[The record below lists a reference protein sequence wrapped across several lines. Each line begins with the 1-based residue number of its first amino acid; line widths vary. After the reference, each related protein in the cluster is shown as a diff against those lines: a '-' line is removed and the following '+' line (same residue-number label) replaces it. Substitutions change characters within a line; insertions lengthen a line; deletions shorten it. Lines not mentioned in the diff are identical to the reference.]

1 VGVGRWFDDN
11 VRRVIG
17 DGRDTLF
24 WYDTWVGKLPLSVRY
39 PRLFDLAVV
48 KECTVEEMWRLGWG
62 EGGEAWVWRRRL
74 LAWEEQ
80 SVRECSDLLHN
91 IVLQDEV
98 HDTWRWLLDTSTGYT
113 VKGAYTFITST
124 GEPSNRSLVVDVWHE
139 HIPSKVSLF
148 AWRLFQ
154 KRLPTKDN
162 LVHKR
167 MIQPEYAVCASG
179 CGHQETTNHLFLD
192 CNIFSSLW
200 YQVWQWLGISSM
212 MPSDIRHYYFQFT
225 NMAGLPQ
232 VTHSFLR
239 IIWFVSA
246 WVLWKGR
253 NICVFQNAVY
263 SPAGMLEK
271 VKLYSFFWLKAKRAN
286 FNYSYHDWWKHPI
299 PCMGAHL

>member
-1 VGVGRWFDDN
+1 M
-11 VRRVIG
+11 
-17 DGRDTLF
+17 
-24 WYDTWVGKLPLSVRY
+24 PLRVRY